1 MRPSTFALRTLVGAL
16 TSLVLCAQVVVTG
29 RLSGTVSD
37 QTGAVIPQAQVRVLS
52 EETGATY
59 NLTTNET
66 GQYSLSG
73 LPTGYYSVE
82 VSAPGFRRAITR
94 RIKVDVGATAVAD
107 VQLEVGATTETVEV
121 QAEATAVITSTS
133 TVGTTITGRQITDLP
148 FTSRDALDL
157 ALLMPGFSSGGAPRA
172 GSFNALPKGAIN
184 ITMDGVNTQ
193 DNLLKSSFGG
203 GFFTYI
209 RPRIDAIDEF
219 SISTAVAGAESA
231 GEGAI
236 QIKFVTKRGTN
247 EWRGGL
253 FWYHRNDALNANYWF
268 NNVNGLPRQ
277 VLKLNQW
284 GGKMGGPI
292 IRNKLFIFGVFD
304 EFRLPE
310 SRMRERIVLKT
321 EAINGLYTYR
331 GTDGLPR
338 TANLYDIARAAGLPA
353 TPDSLILS
361 ALRQIDA
368 LRGGGQVGITPF
380 DLFRDRMSFNNPG
393 KQLRRFPTGR
403 LDWNITDT
411 LQWEA
416 IWNYQYF
423 SSFPDHLNNR
433 DRTYPGFE
441 QIGNFMAVGGQYSN
455 RFSVVSALRWMVTPR
470 MNNEF
475 RFGLTGGS
483 VAFFPEL
490 SPRMYPNDLRV
501 AFPLSLTTPLDV
513 GLPSF
518 RNTPVKQLSN
528 NLGWQRGSH
537 TLNFGFSY
545 TLLTAWSKAYG
556 AAVPLVSF
564 GLTGT
569 DPALAAFTA
578 TTLPA
583 ISTTDLGDARA
594 LYAFLTGRISGVSG
608 VVNVD
613 ETQKKF
619 VPFAP
624 LVQRERQSEFGVYF
638 TDNWR
643 VRPGFTLNYG
653 VRWEFQ
659 GIPRDTNGIYTS
671 PGYAGLWGRSGVGNL
686 FRPGTLAGAPTQYVP
701 RTGMAYENDWNNW
714 APSVGFSWSPRSDNP
729 VVKAL
734 FGSGGA
740 FRAGYGIAYNREGL
754 QHYRS
759 YAGGNP
765 GTRASTFL
773 TADRD
778 FPAGSLLLRNPLPP
792 MRRFPEEFPTAS
804 APLPQSLFTYTS
816 TGPLWFDPG
825 LRVPYVQSWSAGIQ
839 REILRETVLEVRYV
853 GNHGTKLWRA
863 YNLNEANILENN
875 FLRDFVNAQNNLRI
889 CEANRVACTGS
900 ATGALRFDNRGLPGQ
915 VALPILEAAF
925 QGLAATAGFASGG
938 FVTQLQ
944 QGQAGA
950 MANSLATSGTYF
962 PNLLRAGY
970 PANFFLVNPDAAG
983 ANVWV
988 LTNPSHSHY
997 HALQVEVR
1005 RRFAQGALFNFNYT
1019 FSKGIT
1025 DYYADSSDSSAAL
1038 FTLRDLR
1045 LNRGLSPYDL
1055 THQFKANWIWELPFG
1070 YNKRWRVANPV
1081 ANHLIGGWEF
1091 HGITRLQ
1098 SGRPY
1103 RLVSGR
1109 ATLNQYD
1116 AGVIPKVSRKAL
1128 QSMATIIKDPARK
1141 VYFLDTRLI
1150 GPDGRANPE
1159 YLEPP
1164 TTPGQLGYYLYLYG
1178 PPFAR
1183 FDMSA
1188 VKRTRINE
1196 RWNVELR
1203 AEFLNA
1209 FNHVNFM
1216 VGGATAANV
1225 DVSIL
1230 STAFGQTTTG
1240 YQDISTT
1247 NDPGGR
1253 IVQLVLRINF

>member
-1 MRPSTFALRTLVGAL
+1 MPVGL
-16 TSLVLCAQVVVTG
+16 LWAQVIVTG
-29 RLSGTVSD
+29 RLSGTITD
-37 QTGAVIPQAQVRVLS
+37 PTGSVIPQASVRVVS
-52 EETGATY
+52 EETGTAY
-59 NLTTNET
+59 QLTANEV
-66 GQYSLSG
+66 GQYSVSG
-73 LPTGYYSVE
+73 LPAGFYAVE
-82 VSAPGFRRAITR
+82 VSAPGFRRGVVR
-94 RIKVDVGATAVAD
+94 RIKVDVGGTAVAD

-121 QAEATAVITSTS
+121 LAEATAIVTATSNI
-133 TVGTTITGRQITDLP
+133 GTTVTGRQITDLP

-157 ALLMPGFSSGGAPRA
+157 ATLMPGFSSGGAPRA

-209 RPRIDAIDEF
+209 RPRIDAVEEF

-236 QIKFVTKRGTN
+236 QIRFVTRRGTN

-284 GGKMGGPI
+284 GGRMGGPI

-310 SRMRERIVLKT
+310 SRLRERTILKT

-331 GTDGLPR
+331 GTDGAVR
-338 TANLYDIARAAGLPA
+338 TANLYEIARAAGLPS
-353 TPDSLILS
+353 TPDPLIHS
-361 ALRQIDA
+361 ALRQIEA
-368 LRGGGQVGITPF
+368 ARGSPEVGITPF

-403 LDWNITDT
+403 LDWNITDS

-423 SSFPDHLNNR
+423 YSFPDHLNNR

-441 QIGNFMAVGGQYSN
+441 RIGNFMAVGGQYSN
-455 RFSVVSALRWMVTPR
+455 RFSVTTALRWVASPR
-470 MNNEF
+470 INNEF
-475 RFGLTGGS
+475 RLGITGGS

-490 SPRMYPNDLRV
+490 SPRMYPNDLRI
-501 AFPLSLTTPLDV
+501 AFPLGLTTPLDV

-528 NLGWQRGSH
+528 NLGWQKGAH
-537 TLNFGFSY
+537 TLNFGMSY
-545 TLLTAWSKAYG
+545 TLVTAWSKAYG
-556 AAVPLVSF
+556 AAVPSVSF

-569 DPALAAFTA
+569 DPALAAFST

-583 ISTTDLGDARA
+583 ISTTDLADARA
-594 LYAFLTGRISGVSG
+594 LYALLTGRISGVSG

-613 ETQKKF
+613 EKQKKF
-619 VPFAP
+619 MPFAP
-624 LVQRERQSEFGVYF
+624 LVQRERQSELGLYF
-638 TDNWR
+638 SDSWR
-643 VRPGFTLNYG
+643 ARPGLTLNYG
-653 VRWEFQ
+653 LRWSFQ
-659 GIPRDTNGIYTS
+659 GVPEDTNGIYTS

-686 FRPGTLAGAPTQYVP
+686 FRPGILTGAPTQYVP
-701 RTGMAYENDWNNW
+701 RPGKAYDNDWNNFG
-714 APSVGFSWSPRSDNP
+714 PNFGFSWSPASDHP
-729 VVKAL
+729 MIRAL
-734 FGSGGA
+734 FGSRGA
-740 FRAGYGIAYNREGL
+740 LRAGYGISYTREGL
-754 QHYRS
+754 QHYRA
-759 YAGGNP
+759 YGGGNP

-778 FPAGSLLLRNPLPP
+778 FPAGSLLLRNPLPEL
-792 MRRFPEEFPTAS
+792 RRFPAEFPSAAS
-804 APLPQSLFTYTS
+804 PLPQSLFTYTS
-816 TGPLWFDPG
+816 TGPLWFDPAI
-825 LRVPYVQSWSAGIQ
+825 RVPYVQSWSVGIQ
-839 REILRETVLEVRYV
+839 REIIPDTVLEVRYV

-863 YNLNEANILENN
+863 FNLNEVNLVENG
-875 FLRDFVNAQNNLRI
+875 FLQEFINAQNNLRI

-925 QGLAATAGFASGG
+925 QGLAPTAGFASGG
-938 FVTQLQ
+938 FVTNLQ
-944 QGQAGA
+944 QGVAGA
-950 MANSLATSGTYF
+950 MANALATSGTYF

-983 ANVWV
+983 ASVW
-988 LTNPSHSHY
+988 LLSNPSHSSY
-997 HALQVEVR
+997 HALQIEWR
-1005 RRFAQGALFNFNYT
+1005 RRFSQGVLHNINYT
-1019 FSKGIT
+1019 FSKGLT
-1025 DYYADSSDSSAAL
+1025 DYYADSADSSSSF
-1038 FTLRDLR
+1038 FTLRNFR
-1045 LNRGLSPYDL
+1045 MNRGLSPYDL
-1055 THQFKANWIWELPFG
+1055 THQLKANWIWELPFG
-1070 YNKRWRVANPV
+1070 YAKRWRIQNPV
-1081 ANHLIGGWEF
+1081 LNHITGGWEF
-1091 HGITRLQ
+1091 HGIARIQ

-1109 ATLNQYD
+1109 ATFNQFE
-1116 AGVIPKVSRKAL
+1116 AGVIPRVSRQEI
-1128 QSMATIIKDPARK
+1128 QSMAKVIKHPNRR

-1150 GPDGRANPE
+1150 GADGRANPQ

-1164 TTPGQLGYYLYLYG
+1164 TTPGQFGYYVYLYG
-1178 PPFAR
+1178 PRFTR
-1183 FDMSA
+1183 FDLSA
-1188 VKRTRINE
+1188 TKRTRINE

-1216 VGGATAANV
+1216 VGGPTAANV
-1225 DVSIL
+1225 DVNIL
-1230 STAFGQTTTG
+1230 GTTFGQTTTA